1 MTAGSIMSFRLVKLK
16 PTDKVC
22 YALKVMHAQQIRN
35 LPVVDENGQ
44 FVGLFGVRRLNR
56 LMLPQAAQM
65 NFGLK
70 DLSFMPDE
78 NGEMLERMKD
88 VSQRPVSD
96 FLEKKKRL
104 VFCKPS
110 TSFPEVLE
118 LLDQNPDTSL
128 PVIVLKGKKKKLVGM
143 VSSWDVMEK
152 LMVNMCEMVQA
163 LEAQKSASSKANSKT
178 KDNGK
183 KTQETGAS

>member
-1 MTAGSIMSFRLVKLK
+1 MSFRLVMLK

-22 YALKVMHAQQIRN
+22 YALKVMHTQQIRN
-35 LPVVDENGQ
+35 LPVVDDNGQ
-44 FVGLFGVRRLNR
+44 FIGLFGIRRLNR

-65 NFGLK
+65 NLGLK

-78 NGEMLERMKD
+78 QGEMLERMKD
-88 VSQRPVSD
+88 VSQRPVSE

-104 VFCKPS
+104 MFCKPS

-118 LLDQNPDTSL
+118 LLDQSTDTSL

-143 VSSWDVMEK
+143 VSAWDVMEK
-152 LMVNMCEMVQA
+152 LLVNMCDMVQT
-163 LEAQKSASSKANSKT
+163 LDGKEDDSAKSKT
-178 KDNGK
+178 K
-183 KTQETGAS
+183 KTKGSEAS